1 MDIPEA
7 YRDLIEVFNKIKVD
21 KLPPHRL
28 TDSKIVLQKKKK
40 KKKKTPLYFLFNKL
54 IQKKKKGRHGFKESL
69 LVINY
74 VVEVSFADAIVLC
87 VPTRSQLKKLLKFAS
102 RRE

>member
-40 KKKKTPLYFLFNKL
+40 KKKKKQPYITL
-54 IQKKKKGRHGFKESL
+54 
-69 LVINY
+69 
-74 VVEVSFADAIVLC
+74 
-87 VPTRSQLKKLLKFAS
+87 
-102 RRE
+102 

>member
-40 KKKKTPLYFLFNKL
+40 KKKKKNATLYPLTEVNS
-54 IQKKKKGRHGFKESL
+54 KKKKKEDTDL
-69 LVINY
+69 RNL
-74 VVEVSFADAIVLC
+74 FW
-87 VPTRSQLKKLLKFAS
+87 
-102 RRE
+102 

>member
-40 KKKKTPLYFLFNKL
+40 KKKKNATLYPLTEVNK
-54 IQKKKKGRHGFKESL
+54 KKKKGRHGFKESL

>member
-40 KKKKTPLYFLFNKL
+40 KKKKNATLNKF
-54 IQKKKKGRHGFKESL
+54 IEINSKKKKKEDTDL
-69 LVINY
+69 RNL
-74 VVEVSFADAIVLC
+74 FW
-87 VPTRSQLKKLLKFAS
+87 
-102 RRE
+102 

>member
-40 KKKKTPLYFLFNKL
+40 KKKKK
-54 IQKKKKGRHGFKESL
+54 IQKKKKKKKKKNATLYPLTEVNSKKKKKEDTDL
-69 LVINY
+69 RNL
-74 VVEVSFADAIVLC
+74 FW
-87 VPTRSQLKKLLKFAS
+87 
-102 RRE
+102 

>member
-40 KKKKTPLYFLFNKL
+40 KKKKIK
-54 IQKKKKGRHGFKESL
+54 
-69 LVINY
+69 
-74 VVEVSFADAIVLC
+74 
-87 VPTRSQLKKLLKFAS
+87 
-102 RRE
+102 

>member
-40 KKKKTPLYFLFNKL
+40 KKKK
-54 IQKKKKGRHGFKESL
+54 IQKKKKKKKKKNATLYPLTEVNSKKKKKEDTDL
-69 LVINY
+69 RNL
-74 VVEVSFADAIVLC
+74 FW
-87 VPTRSQLKKLLKFAS
+87 
-102 RRE
+102 